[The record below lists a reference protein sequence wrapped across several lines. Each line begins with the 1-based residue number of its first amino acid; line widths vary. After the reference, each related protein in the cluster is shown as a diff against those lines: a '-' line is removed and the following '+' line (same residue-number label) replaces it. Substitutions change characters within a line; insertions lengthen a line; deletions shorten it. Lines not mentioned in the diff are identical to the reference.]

1 MVRFEPN
8 PFRFAGDAFAPF
20 QEGRPGPSKDTENRT
35 LEAATSLG
43 GPPNT
48 AGPDDLHS
56 NSHGSHSDLCP
67 NPEDPS
73 FPQKRRRLS
82 PGADDGFVANGSL
95 WTSSNVAPMRT
106 KDIGRRV
113 GHPQRVSGPDRL
125 GPGPGRE
132 GSGARLT
139 RIAYIDL
146 DEPAHPSTPNDPSSR
161 TNGPAH
167 AQVAR
172 EILDLGG
179 GSPPDWVVL
188 SGTHAADKATAL
200 AFSDALRE
208 GAYRVVAPTGEK
220 TPRLAI
226 LSRFPLAGRPKLHA
240 GSKDGSPVFEA
251 TFRLDGKPLTV
262 FAPAS
267 GDRHRACSSSLLESL
282 VHQRRA
288 LNPKAE
294 ILVVGGPKL
303 LQTEVGIGQA
313 FVQGLLASSDESPYL
328 QAKPPGSAELL
339 AEAVRRYFGED
350 RSLGEL
356 NPTEL
361 EELGQNLLNQIWT
374 RLDSLQQK
382 GPAGKAASD
391 WAAGLANVANASR
404 PGGVATTLEL
414 FGAANDEEGGDLV
427 ALRSKASKP
436 KRKQVPE
443 DQNAKED
450 GRSAHGVPFP
460 PVRPEQFEGLEGR
473 ELLKAIRDAFQVRT
487 LLSYR
492 DAREVLFDLH
502 NEDGAVD
509 CVYADHFVE
518 TEGIPDH
525 QGPDGMNTEH
535 TLPRSRGANGER
547 EADLH
552 NLYPTQSTVNS
563 RRSNHP
569 FGEVVDVEWE
579 DPSGAKLG
587 QDADGETV
595 FEPPDEHKGN
605 VARALLYMKAVYGD
619 AVEITEGEESLLTKW
634 HEADPVNSAER
645 ARSAAIR
652 QVQGNENP
660 FVVMPELFARAAA

>member
-1 MVRFEPN
+1 
-8 PFRFAGDAFAPF
+8 
-20 QEGRPGPSKDTENRT
+20 GRPGPSKDTENRT

-48 AGPDDLHS
+48 PGPDDLHS

-95 WTSSNVAPMRT
+95 WTSSNVAPMHT

-113 GHPQRVSGPDRL
+113 GHPQPVSGPDRL

-200 AFSDALRE
+200 ASSDALRE

-220 TPRLAI
+220 TPPSLAI

-240 GSKDGSPVFEA
+240 GSKDGNPVFEA

-313 FVQGLLASSDESPYL
+313 FVQGLLASSDDSPYR
-328 QAKPPGSAELL
+328 QAKLPGSAELL

-443 DQNAKED
+443 DQNARED

-509 CVYADHFVE
+509 CVYADHSVE